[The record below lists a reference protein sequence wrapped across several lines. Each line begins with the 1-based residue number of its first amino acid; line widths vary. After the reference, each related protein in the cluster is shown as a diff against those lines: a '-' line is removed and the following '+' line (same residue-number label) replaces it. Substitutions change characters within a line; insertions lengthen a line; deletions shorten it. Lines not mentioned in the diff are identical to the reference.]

1 MSVGLTFDM
10 MLDGKVVVINELDL
24 HDTGR
29 PPACLVPLGTQK
41 HAKGRSMTKLCLQDV
56 VTRPDVHPDEQQ
68 TLFVFQGNR
77 RRAHVP

>member
-1 MSVGLTFDM
+1 ME
-10 MLDGKVVVINELDL
+10 GKRVTSRAISAVLRNTRKE
-24 HDTGR
+24 
-29 PPACLVPLGTQK
+29 
-41 HAKGRSMTKLCLQDV
+41 RSMTKLCFQDV